1 MKEILLIGDTVKEN
15 TIIDDLTN
23 LGGFKIKK
31 ANSPLKAL
39 KLLKKNSPDY
49 LMCAGKIK
57 KTVDGK
63 YFLEL
68 EN

>member
-1 MKEILLIGDTVKEN
+1 MKEILLIGDTVKGS
-15 TIIDDLTN
+15 TLLDDLTSD
-23 LGGFKIKK
+23 GSFKIRT

-39 KLLKKNSPDY
+39 ELLKKNSPDY
-49 LMCAGKIK
+49 LMCTGKIK
-57 KTVDGK
+57 ETSDGK